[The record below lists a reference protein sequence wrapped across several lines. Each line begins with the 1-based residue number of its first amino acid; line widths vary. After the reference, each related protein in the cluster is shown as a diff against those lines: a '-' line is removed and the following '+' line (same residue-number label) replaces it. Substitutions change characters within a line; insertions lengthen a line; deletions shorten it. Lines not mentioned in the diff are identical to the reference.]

1 MSRRAKAVLLGIIAV
16 IVVAILIAAYFASQ
30 PDVKWWTPEKPL
42 EKPQIDFS
50 KLNST
55 VVFLRTAKDNKSMN
69 LHGGAENRDAYF
81 DVYLY
86 STLKGYFYDPEG
98 YDILK
103 ANLTA
108 YAERLS
114 GDYILQ
120 KLVISYQ
127 YGSEKEYEYTGISYV
142 DTYVFRGANL
152 WYDRSPSTYPN
163 SHDTMMLDE
172 WEYGHKL
179 VGVNKDKKDAD
190 FYGVSFAIEIKLFD
204 SLSLNLTHTI
214 IFTVT
219 AYYGHPSLLRW
230 TDMHEVKTQV
240 VLKIVVG
247 GEKE

>member
-1 MSRRAKAVLLGIIAV
+1 MKIYTYPEIFVLRRIAC
-16 IVVAILIAAYFASQ
+16 IEMEK
-30 PDVKWWTPEKPL
+30 PDV
-42 EKPQIDFS
+42 DFS
-50 KLNST
+50 KLNDTIVFERVKEDKGPLGLIGGNESYSAGFHVG
-55 VVFLRTAKDNKSMN
+55 VVLSIKWYIYYKDYCDEMRGIFTAW
-69 LHGGAENRDAYF
+69 
-81 DVYLY
+81 
-86 STLKGYFYDPEG
+86 
-98 YDILK
+98 
-103 ANLTA
+103 
-108 YAERLS
+108 AERVS

-219 AYYGHPSLLRW
+219 AYYGHPTMLGW
-230 TDMHEVKTQV
+230 TDMHELKTQV
-240 VLKIVVG
+240 VLKIVPG

>member
-1 MSRRAKAVLLGIIAV
+1 MSKRMKGLLIGIGAI
-16 IVVAILIAAYFASQ
+16 IVVAILLGAYFASQ
-30 PDVKWWTPEKPL
+30 PKVKWWKPEKPL
-42 EKPQIDFS
+42 ERPQIDFS

-55 VVFLRTAKDNKSMN
+55 VVFLRTAKDNKSMY
-69 LHGGAENRDAYF
+69 LVGGNESSDGKFAIYS
-81 DVYLY
+81 YLRVKDFIVG
-86 STLKGYFYDPEG
+86 S
-98 YDILK
+98 DISLFFG
-103 ANLTA
+103 NFTA
-108 YAERLS
+108 WAERLS

-120 KLVISYQ
+120 KLVISYS
-127 YGSEKEYEYTGISYV
+127 YGSEKEYEYTGVEYV
-142 DTYVFRGANL
+142 DTSMFEGTNL

-172 WEYGHKL
+172 WIYGHKL

-219 AYYGHPSLLRW
+219 AYYGHPSLLGW
-230 TDMHEVKTQV
+230 TDMHELKTQV
-240 VLKIVVG
+240 VLKIVPG

>member
-1 MSRRAKAVLLGIIAV
+1 MNRRMKALLMGIIAV
-16 IVVAILIAAYFASQ
+16 IVVVILIFAYFASQ
-30 PDVKWWTPEKPL
+30 PEVKWWKPEKEM
-42 EKPQIDFS
+42 EKPDVDFA

-55 VVFLRTAKDNKSMN
+55 LVFIRTPQDNKSMN
-69 LHGGAENRDAYF
+69 LSAGNVSRNDNFEIYSYLVLRDYVILSDF
-81 DVYLY
+81 
-86 STLKGYFYDPEG
+86 STLAG
-98 YDILK
+98 
-103 ANLTA
+103 NLTA

-219 AYYGHPSLLRW
+219 AYYGHPTMLGW
-230 TDMHEVKTQV
+230 TDMHELKTQV
-240 VLKIVVG
+240 VLKIVPG